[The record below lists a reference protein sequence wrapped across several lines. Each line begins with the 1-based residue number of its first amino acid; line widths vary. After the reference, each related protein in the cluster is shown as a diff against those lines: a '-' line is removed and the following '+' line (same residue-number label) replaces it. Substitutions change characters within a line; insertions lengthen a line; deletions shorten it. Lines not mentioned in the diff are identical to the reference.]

1 MSEDR
6 APYELPTFPVHGW
19 DAGTGKG
26 AVLLRFIYQP
36 GPGEQPTQ
44 ALMHTM
50 TPAQARELAR
60 DLLNAA
66 HDAER

>member
-6 APYELPTFPVHGW
+6 AAYEIPTFPVHGW

-26 AVLLRFIYQP
+26 AVLLRFIYQS
-36 GPGEQPTQ
+36 GPGEPTSQ
-44 ALMHTM
+44 ALLHSM
-50 TPAQARELAR
+50 TPAQSRELAR